1 MPKPK
6 KKRTSNA
13 VSPIAARDT
22 GQLPQGGVFG
32 STILPRLTTPEEREA
47 FELPDLEPI
56 VAKLRKDL
64 AGAPNSEYRLEL
76 YRLTLLR
83 LETIR
88 DKGARQYQRLMAG
101 GELVNPEDLDPYA
114 ERLLD
119 IIAGLSIERDRL
131 YLEARVMQ
139 APKAEIS
146 NPSFLPPKEPTPVAV
161 LQFAA
166 SSSPVPDP
174 MSLKDLAIY
183 LNYKRQ
189 WLYQNWRT
197 LDIPYFEEGRQP
209 RFRKTS
215 VDKWIE
221 EREKAG
227 KGKGKA

>member
-6 KKRTSNA
+6 RKRTAKNA
-13 VSPIAARDT
+13 SPIAARDSAQQT
-22 GQLPQGGVFG
+22 KGGVFG

-47 FELPDLEPI
+47 VELPDLESI
-56 VAKLRKDL
+56 VSKLRKDL
-64 AGAPNSEYRLEL
+64 AGAPDSEYRLEL
-76 YRLTLLR
+76 YRLTLLE

-88 DKGARQYQRLMAG
+88 DKGAKQYNRLMAS

-114 ERLLD
+114 ERLID
-119 IIAGLSIERDRL
+119 TIAGLSIERDRL
-131 YLEARVMQ
+131 CLEARVLQ
-139 APKAEIS
+139 APQAAIPG
-146 NPSFLPPKEPTPVAV
+146 PSLSPPKETTPITAPR
-161 LQFAA
+161 FAA

-174 MSLKDLAIY
+174 MSLKDLATY
-183 LNYKRQ
+183 LNYKLQ

-227 KGKGKA
+227 KGKV

>member
-6 KKRTSNA
+6 KKRTPKA

-22 GQLPQGGVFG
+22 DQQPQGGVFG

-88 DKGARQYQRLMAG
+88 DRGARQYQRLMAA
-101 GELVNPEDLDPYA
+101 GELVSPEDLDPYA

-119 IIAGLSIERDRL
+119 IITGLSIERDRL
-131 YLEARVMQ
+131 ALETQVMP
-139 APKAEIS
+139 APQTAIPG
-146 NPSFLPPKEPTPVAV
+146 PSSSPPKERLPIAAPR
-161 LQFAA
+161 FAA

-174 MSLKDLAIY
+174 MSLKDLATY
-183 LNYKRQ
+183 LNYKLQ

-209 RFRKTS
+209 RFRKTN

-227 KGKGKA
+227 KGKA